1 MGISII
7 SAARSFSF
15 RGKARLLGSICPSQ
29 GEKTVRI
36 FNYRMCLDLSEFTQ
50 RSIYMGVYEWRE
62 TEIIK
67 KYLREGM
74 TFVDAGANVG
84 YYTLLAASKVGESGR
99 VVAFEPSPYAL
110 ERLVKTIEDNRLTQ
124 VETMPY
130 ALSDKSGETTLYA
143 PVAKGHHSPTMIACE
158 GVYPISIRA
167 QTLDEFIDANG
178 VDHVDVL
185 KVDVEGFE
193 PNVIN
198 GALRSIQQ
206 GKIKAVLCELNAVW
220 LEANGWNISPMMDLM
235 TGLGFKVA
243 ASVNYSSGFCNVFFT
258 YV

>member
-1 MGISII
+1 
-7 SAARSFSF
+7 
-15 RGKARLLGSICPSQ
+15 
-29 GEKTVRI
+29 
-36 FNYRMCLDLSEFTQ
+36 
-50 RSIYMGVYEWRE
+50 MGVYEARE

-84 YYTLLAASKVGESGR
+84 YYTLLAASKVGEGGR
-99 VVAFEPSPYAL
+99 VIAFEPSPYAL
-110 ERLVKTIEDNRLTQ
+110 ERLLRTIESNCLTQ
-124 VETMPY
+124 VKTLPY
-130 ALSDKSGETTLYA
+130 ALSDKSGEATLYA

-167 QTLDEFIDANG
+167 QTLDEFMDANA
-178 VDHVDVL
+178 VDRVDVL

-198 GALRSIQQ
+198 GALRSIRQ

-220 LEANGWNISPMMDLM
+220 LEANGWNMSRMMDLM
-235 TGLGFKVA
+235 TGLGFRIA
-243 ASVNYSSGFCNVFFT
+243 ASVNYSRNFSNVFYT
-258 YV
+258 HVEN